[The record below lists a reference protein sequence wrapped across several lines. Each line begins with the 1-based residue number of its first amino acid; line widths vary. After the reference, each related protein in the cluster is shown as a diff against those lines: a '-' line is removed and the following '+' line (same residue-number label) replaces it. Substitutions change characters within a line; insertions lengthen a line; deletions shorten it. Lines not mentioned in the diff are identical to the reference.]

1 MMTTK
6 EAIDF
11 FVEDFP
17 QYVVSD
23 LGPSRRQMAYHMA
36 IEALKNQE
44 SQRWTP
50 VTEKLP
56 ELDDDG
62 YSDKVLVSF
71 DSATLPEIGEYR
83 ASGENGNWYVGDLM
97 ETFEQYGLT
106 VNAWKPLPKCYRRP
120 K

>member
-1 MMTTK
+1 MTNK
-6 EAIDF
+6 EAAEF
-11 FVEDFP
+11 FIEEF
-17 QYVVSD
+17 QYIVSD
-23 LGPSRRQMAYHMA
+23 LGTSRRQMAYNLA
-36 IEALKNQE
+36 INALEEKQKME
-44 SQRWTP
+44 WIP

-56 ELDDDG
+56 DLDDDG

-83 ASGENGNWYVGDLM
+83 GSGENGYVGDLM

-106 VNAWKPLPKCYRRP
+106 DNAWKPLPKCYRRP